1 MTMGD
6 LDSLIRQIA
15 DELGAG
21 DELRELTARIA
32 PAEEPEEE
40 AAVGTVPALTDEQ
53 WRRLK
58 DLVTREWDQIERLKQ
73 DSEALHKLATNEGL
87 QRLKQMYDEHE
98 DRFKQILIERWD
110 RIAWLLAVPLDA
122 LQEIIVLLIPVL
134 RILLPE
140 VVAQVRIQI
149 DQRPEQ
155 RDSMDPDVIQ
165 DLLQWIWTTVE
176 WLVRVAKMITSDFAS
191 RVVATYPGWR
201 DGVLDQVMTD
211 VIEHWGSE

>member
-1 MTMGD
+1 MGD

-21 DELRELTARIA
+21 DEFRELTVYTA
-32 PAEEPEEE
+32 PAEEQEEE
-40 AAVGTVPALTDEQ
+40 AAAGTVPALTDEQ

-98 DRFKQILIERWD
+98 DRFRQILIERWD

-140 VVAQVRIQI
+140 VVTQVRIQI

-176 WLVRVAKMITSDFAS
+176 WLMRIAKMITSDFAS
-191 RVVATYPGWR
+191 RVVVTYPGWR

-211 VIEHWGSE
+211 VIEHWGPE

>member
-1 MTMGD
+1 MTMGELGD
-6 LDSLIRQIA
+6 LIRQIA
-15 DELGAG
+15 DELGAT
-21 DELRELTARIA
+21 DELRELAVYVT
-32 PAEEPEEE
+32 PTEEPQEEIT
-40 AAVGTVPALTDEQ
+40 AGTVPTLTDEQ

-58 DLVTREWDQIERLKQ
+58 DLVTKEWDQIERLKQ

-98 DRFKQILIERWD
+98 DRFRQILIERWD

-122 LQEIIVLLIPVL
+122 LQEIIVLMIPVL

-140 VVAQVRIQI
+140 VVTQVRIQI

-176 WLVRVAKMITSDFAS
+176 WLVRVARMITSDFAS